1 MTVGASHRTGI
12 VEDVRS
18 LAPLVILTTFLL
30 TAAPAFAGDN
40 GEGLV
45 GETDDKIV
53 TFFSLGVI
61 LFFLLVIITG
71 SFIQGRLEKRKN
83 ARKATELRKRV
94 GW

>member
-1 MTVGASHRTGI
+1 
-12 VEDVRS
+12 VRF
-18 LAPLVILTTFLL
+18 LAPLVILTAFLL

-45 GETDDKIV
+45 GETDDKII

-61 LFFLLVIITG
+61 LFFLLVVIIG
-71 SFIQGRLEKRKN
+71 SFIQGRLERRKN
-83 ARKATELRKRV
+83 ERKATELRKRV